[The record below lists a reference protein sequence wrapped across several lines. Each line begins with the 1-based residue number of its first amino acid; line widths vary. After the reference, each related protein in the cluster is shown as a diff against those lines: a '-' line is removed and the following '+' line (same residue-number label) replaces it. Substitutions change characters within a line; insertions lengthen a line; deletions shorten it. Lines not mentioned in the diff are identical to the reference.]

1 MLVVKYR
8 KRDSKDPQRPSP
20 DQLVHL
26 FAKVGMDCP
35 GRGFEAG
42 QFALPGHIR
51 AGAFVTLL
59 RVEEVRGLSG
69 QEMVAAVMGRR
80 DRIPPRGTFLS
91 FMGLCKKVERK
102 SPKVG
107 GRVGKHPRLRGGR
120 HFGHRVRSALLL
132 SILW

>member
-1 MLVVKYR
+1 MLVVKDR
-8 KRDSKDPQRPSP
+8 KRDRKDSQRPSP

-26 FAKVGMDCP
+26 FAKVGMDRP

-51 AGAFVTLL
+51 AGAVSPL

-80 DRIPPRGTFLS
+80 DRIPPRGTFLG
-91 FMGLCKKVERK
+91 FMGLGEKVERK
-102 SPKVG
+102 SPKMG
-107 GRVGKHPRLRGGR
+107 GRVGKHTRLRGGC
-120 HFGHRVRSALLL
+120 HLGHRVRPALLL